1 MLENFDKYRFD
12 GNGHFDLSKFTTH
25 VEDVISNKESKKI
38 IEKNIDRM
46 RDLQEMMYA
55 QDRYSTLF
63 VLQAMDAAGKDGTI
77 SRLISGINP
86 QGCKVASFKKPTPEE
101 LGHDFL
107 WRISKQ
113 VPRKGII
120 GVFNRSHYEEVLVT
134 KVHPS
139 YIVHQNLPGIHS
151 IDEIPADFW
160 MKRYSRIKSYEDR
173 LHANGTYIVKFFLHV
188 SKEEQ
193 KRRMLDRINNP
204 DKQWKFNINDVEE
217 RGYWQA
223 YMDAYQSAIQY
234 TATPM
239 APWYVIPADDK
250 PTMRALVNS
259 IACYHMEQIPLAFP
273 KSSEKILEDVNKGKK
288 ILEAES

>member
-1 MLENFDKYRFD
+1 MENFDKYRFD
-12 GNGHFDLSKFTTH
+12 GNGHFDLSKYTTRN
-25 VEDVISNKESKKI
+25 EDVISKKKSKKI
-38 IEKNIDRM
+38 IEKNVDRM

-55 QDRYSTLF
+55 QDRFSNLF

-134 KVHPS
+134 RVHPS
-139 YIVHQNLPGIHS
+139 YIVYQNLPGIHREE
-151 IDEIPADFW
+151 DIPADFW
-160 MKRYSRIKSYEDR
+160 MRRFDRIKSYEDR
-173 LHANGTYIVKFFLHV
+173 LRANGTYVVKFFLHV

-193 KRRMLDRINNP
+193 KRRMMDRINNP
-204 DKQWKFNINDVEE
+204 DKHWKFNINDVEE
-217 RGYWQA
+217 RAHWEE
-223 YMDAYQSAIQY
+223 YMDAYQDAIQH

-250 PTMRALVNS
+250 PTMRALVSS
-259 IACYHMEQIPLAFP
+259 IALHHMEQIPLAFP
-273 KSSEKILEDVNKGKK
+273 KSGEHTLEDVNKGKEM
-288 ILEAES
+288 LEAES